1 MIFDLIRHMGEEL
14 LQIKPL
20 VKVLS
25 TGYELLYD
33 AAWQEAVKDVC
44 AGRLEIV
51 ETHPTIRIG
60 TVDGYRPFPVVV
72 RFKKGVFLR
81 AIKIPTKSRKPSR
94 KNIFDRDKTKCQ
106 YCAKSLTF
114 TQSTVDHIVP
124 RSRGGSNTWSNLV
137 LCCSP
142 CNTRK
147 GSKSP
152 IEAGMTLLRKE
163 GYTTPL

>member
-1 MIFDLIRHMGEEL
+1 MSKEF
-14 LQIKPL
+14 LQVKPL

-25 TGYELLYD
+25 TGYEPLYD
-33 AAWQEAVKDVC
+33 TVWQAAVKDVC
-44 AGRLEIV
+44 AGRLEV
-51 ETHPTIRIG
+51 VAAHPTIRIG
-60 TVDGYRPFPVVV
+60 TVGGCRPFPAIV

-81 AIKIPTKSRKPSR
+81 AIKVPPGSRKPSR
-94 KNIFDRDKTKCQ
+94 KNIFDRDRAKCQ
-106 YCAKSLTF
+106 YCSKLLIF

-124 RSRGGSNTWSNLV
+124 RSRGGRNTWSNLV

-147 GSKSP
+147 GSKTP

-163 GYTTPL
+163 GYTTP